1 MKRRYHKSKLVKV
14 LKSAGLY
21 VTKLEPQ
28 IEVTATQLELLD
40 SLLDELS
47 NGKITYTEK
56 SAAGFDKLQV
66 NPLLANI
73 QKLQGQITSS
83 YKALGLNFNAKADN
97 LKESTDQTSEDPLQA
112 FLEQRKITTGRKK
125 NTKM

>member
-21 VTKLEPQ
+21 VAKLEPQ
-28 IEVTATQLELLD
+28 IDVTATQLELLD
-40 SLLDELS
+40 TLLDELS
-47 NGKITYTEK
+47 SGTITYFETTV
-56 SAAGFDKLQV
+56 AGTKKLQV

-97 LKESTDQTSEDPLQA
+97 LKESTEQKSEDPLKA
-112 FLEQRKITTGRKK
+112 FLEQ
-125 NTKM
+125 

>member
-21 VTKLEPQ
+21 VAKLEPQ
-28 IEVTATQLELLD
+28 IDVTATQLELLD

-47 NGKITYTEK
+47 KGKITYTEK

-97 LKESTDQTSEDPLQA
+97 LKESTEQKSEDPLKA
-112 FLEQRKITTGRKK
+112 FLEQ
-125 NTKM
+125 